1 MSDQGYRAAKPVYFA
16 TRTCALIGAA
26 VIVLGTSQ
34 AHAAGT
40 VAGTV
45 INNVATA
52 TFDLPGGGESTVTS
66 NTVSLTVDE
75 LLDVTVASADP
86 GDVSTAPGATNQV
99 LRFTLTNA
107 GNGNE
112 AFRLTPQG
120 TLGSDDF
127 DPTVTSVVIDANGNN
142 AYDAGVDTVY
152 VSGTDTPAL
161 APDASISIFVLS
173 SIPAGASNGNR
184 GRVDLAAVAST
195 GSGTPGTT
203 IAGQGQGGGNAVV
216 GATGADAND
225 DGFFVISA
233 ASVSFV
239 KSATVA
245 DQWGGATQVPGS
257 TITYT
262 LTATVSGSGTV
273 NNLRVSDPIPAG
285 TTYKPGSIRLDGGAL
300 TDASDA
306 DAGNFGSGAINV
318 SLGNV
323 AAGGGAREVKFEVV
337 ID

>member
-1 MSDQGYRAAKPVYFA
+1 MSDQGNRAVRPFYFA
-16 TRTCALIGAA
+16 TRTTALIGAA
-26 VIVLGTSQ
+26 VIVFASSQ
-34 AHAAGT
+34 AQAAGT

-52 TFDLPGGGESTVTS
+52 TFDLPGGGESSVTS
-66 NTVSLTVDE
+66 NTISLTVDE

-99 LRFTLTNA
+99 LKFTLTNA

-112 AFRLTPQG
+112 AFKLTPQG

-127 DPTVTSVVIDANGNN
+127 DPTVTSVVIDANANN

-152 VSGTDTPAL
+152 VTGTDTPAL
-161 APDASISIFVLS
+161 APDASITVFVLS
-173 SIPAGASNGNR
+173 SIPAGASNGQR
-184 GRVDLAAVAST
+184 GRVDLAAAAST
-195 GSGTPGTT
+195 GTGTPGTT
-203 IAGQGQGGGNAVV
+203 FAGQGQGGGNAVV

-233 ASVSFV
+233 ASVAFV

-245 DQWGGATQVPGS
+245 DQWGNATQVPGA

-262 LTATVSGSGTV
+262 LVATVSGSGAV
-273 NNLRVSDPIPAG
+273 SNLRVSDPIPTG
-285 TTYKPGSIRLDGGAL
+285 TTYKPGSIKLNGGGL
-300 TDASDA
+300 SDANDA

-323 AAGGGAREVKFEVV
+323 AAGGSHEVKFEVV

>member
-1 MSDQGYRAAKPVYFA
+1 MTYQGNGAARPRIIA
-16 TRTCALIGAA
+16 IRTSALIGAA
-26 VIVLGTSQ
+26 VIVLSASQ
-34 AHAAGT
+34 AQAAGT
-40 VAGTV
+40 IAGTV
-45 INNVATA
+45 IDNVATA

-99 LRFTLTNA
+99 LKFTLTNA
-107 GNGNE
+107 GNGSE
-112 AFRLTPQG
+112 AFKLTPQG

-127 DPTVTSVVIDANGNN
+127 DPTVTSVVIDANSNN
-142 AYDAGVDTVY
+142 VYDAGVDTVY

-161 APDASISIFVLS
+161 APDTSVTIFVLS

-184 GRVDLAAVAST
+184 GRVDLAAVAAT
-195 GSGTPGTT
+195 GSGSPGTSF
-203 IAGQGQGGGNAVV
+203 AGQGQGGGNAVV

-233 ASVSFV
+233 ASVAFV
-239 KSATVA
+239 KSATVS
-245 DQWGGATQVPGS
+245 DIWGNATQVPGS

-262 LTATVSGSGTV
+262 LTATVSGSGAV
-273 NNLRVSDPIPAG
+273 SNLRVADPIPAG
-285 TTYKPGSIRLDGGAL
+285 TTYKPGSIILNGGPL

-306 DAGNFGSGAINV
+306 DAGNFGSGAVNV

-323 AAGGGAREVKFEVV
+323 AAGGSHEVKFQVV